1 MYLSQ
6 ANKSLTGEV
15 RLSYVHLAAPYK
27 DENATST
34 FAFSEDGCDFY
45 RIENRCVYCGKHRCW
60 LQHVRIERNEL

>member
-1 MYLSQ
+1 MKNLI
-6 ANKSLTGEV
+6 
-15 RLSYVHLAAPYK
+15 RHLACTLGIKHYYK